1 MASRFQSIRASALSN
16 EKPKREREMSTTD
29 VLVIIYLVMVII
41 TAWIAWDHLGN
52 PRFYRGVCSIIAGM
66 FWPIP
71 VGIFLLL
78 WLESAI
84 TEIIDMFRK

>member
-1 MASRFQSIRASALSN
+1 
-16 EKPKREREMSTTD
+16 
-29 VLVIIYLVMVII
+29 MVII